1 MTTRTT
7 KVRLSA
13 EIQSYVD
20 GMQQAA
26 KATRET
32 GTEAEKLGQQQEAIQ
47 RLGVASMAMGAAA
60 AAGATL
66 AVAKWADF
74 DQAMSAVQAA
84 TMESE
89 ENMQRLSDAA
99 LEAGARTVFS
109 AEESAN
115 AIEELAKAGVS
126 TADIPNGALDGALDL

>member
-47 RLGVASMAMGAAA
+47 RLGAWVRS
-60 AAGATL
+60 
-66 AVAKWADF
+66 F
-74 DQAMSAVQAA
+74 
-84 TMESE
+84 
-89 ENMQRLSDAA
+89 R
-99 LEAGARTVFS
+99 
-109 AEESAN
+109 
-115 AIEELAKAGVS
+115 
-126 TADIPNGALDGALDL
+126 